1 MAARLKVFVTSDGLT
16 DYVVAAT
23 SRAKALAAWGVRQD
37 LFKEGR
43 AAETADAALVAAA
56 LAKPGEVLT
65 RSKGAKAL
73 AAFKAPPPAK
83 RSDGPTAAQR
93 RRIEKL
99 EAELDELK
107 SAFARRQNDLAKQI
121 ARLET
126 ERDDARRA
134 FETQRRALQARLDQA
149 GRPKPR

>member
-16 DYVVAAT
+16 DYVVATT

-43 AAETADAALVAAA
+43 AEETADPALVNAA
-56 LAKPGEVLT
+56 LAKPDEVLT

-73 AAFKAPPPAK
+73 AAFKGAPPAK
-83 RSDGPTAAQR
+83 PSEGPTVVR
-93 RRIEKL
+93 RRRVEKL

-107 SAFARRQNDLAKQI
+107 STFARRQKDLTEQI
-121 ARLET
+121 GRLET

-134 FETQRRALQARLDQA
+134 FETQRRALQARLHQA